1 MKRSKQIIVYCGGL
15 HSYKWIYIRMT
26 DIVSRKCCK
35 KYLIGLYVDI
45 SLRSEDF
52 VAENGCDTAR
62 PDRVQF

>member
-1 MKRSKQIIVYCGGL
+1 MGNGKVVSTIEAVSCTPTNV
-15 HSYKWIYIRMT
+15 T

-35 KYLIGLYVDI
+35 KYLIGLYVDV

-52 VAENGCDTAR
+52 VAENECDTAR